1 MSRQESIVSDQL
13 RWVRIRM
20 CTSVKGLVYV
30 TGPVHMGRL
39 HAAEE
44 HGLLWLHK
52 VVTLYNELPF
62 VTLVNYIS

>member
-1 MSRQESIVSDQL
+1 
-13 RWVRIRM
+13 M

-30 TGPVHMGRL
+30 TGPVHMGHL

-62 VTLVNYIS
+62 VTLVNCIS